1 MFRAPRRRGRHPP
14 KATNKQMKGNMQNKP
29 KKKEEKKESK
39 ARDLKPVKDPKG
51 GFPPGPCGP
60 GSHLPAVQKPT
71 GSN

>member
-1 MFRAPRRRGRHPP
+1 
-14 KATNKQMKGNMQNKP
+14 MKGNMQNKP

-39 ARDLKPVKDPKG
+39 VHDLKPVKDPKG

>member
-1 MFRAPRRRGRHPP
+1 
-14 KATNKQMKGNMQNKP
+14 MKGNMQNKP

-51 GFPPGPCGP
+51 GIPPGPCGP
-60 GSHLPAVQKPT
+60 GAHLPAVQKPT